1 MLEQKL
7 GYIALSS
14 FEEVSS
20 EQFITAVDDLEA
32 QGMEGLIIDLRNNGG
47 GVTQAAEDIADYILP
62 EGDTLVS
69 FKGKGSS
76 RDGLL
81 FRRRPILSMCRWPCW

>member
-1 MLEQKL
+1 MVENPTVEYEMLEQKL

-32 QGMEGLIIDLRNNGG
+32 QGMEGLIIDLRKQRRRRHPGG
-47 GVTQAAEDIADYILP
+47 GGYRGLYPAGGGYV
-62 EGDTLVS
+62 
-69 FKGKGSS
+69 GK
-76 RDGLL
+76 L
-81 FRRRPILSMCRWPCW
+81 